1 MKILQRSG
9 NQKGFTLL
17 ELLIAVSFLAIALLA
32 VAGLQ
37 TTAIQSNSIANKLSA
52 ATSIAQQIMEDLA
65 ARPIDDPLLNS
76 TNANINYNFNLNPMT
91 TPVFSITV
99 PNAGTY
105 SATYSTAANNPTAGV
120 TRLDIVVTGDAA
132 TGRRVALTTFVRTN

>member
-1 MKILQRSG
+1 MNKLPMSG

-17 ELLIAVSFLAIALLA
+17 ELLVAVSFLAISLLA

-37 TTAIQSNSIANKLSA
+37 TTAIQSNSIANRLSA
-52 ATSIAQQIMEDLA
+52 ATSIAQQVMEDLS

-76 TNANINYNFNLNPMT
+76 TNSNINYNFNANPMT

-99 PNAGTY
+99 PGGGTY
-105 SATYSTAANNPTAGV
+105 SATYSTAVNNPTTGV
-120 TRLDIVVTGDAA
+120 TRIDIIVTGDAA
-132 TGRRVALTTFVRTN
+132 TGRRVALTTFVRIF

>member
-17 ELLIAVSFLAIALLA
+17 ELLIAVSFLAMALLA
-32 VAGLQ
+32 VVGLQ
-37 TTAIQSNSIANKLSA
+37 TTAIQSNSIANRLSA
-52 ATSIAQQIMEDLA
+52 ATSIAQQIMEDFA

-76 TNANINYNFNLNPMT
+76 TNTNINYNFNVNTMT

-105 SATYSTAANNPTAGV
+105 SATYSTSVNNPTSGV

-132 TGRRVALTTFVRTN
+132 TGRQVALTTFVRTN